1 MPYDKIYIECL
12 ASINPPNLHLFWW
25 ANLENLLLPSKSS
38 LLKSMKSTIPVI
50 SSPLQR
56 YHDENFAVIIAHSPM
71 FSGKITCE
79 NAERASSRH
88 IAAQFLI

>member
-1 MPYDKIYIECL
+1 
-12 ASINPPNLHLFWW
+12 
-25 ANLENLLLPSKSS
+25 
-38 LLKSMKSTIPVI
+38 MKSTIPVI

-79 NAERASSRH
+79 NAERAYSRH